1 MQHHQRGSEGFTL
14 LEILIVVT
22 IIGVLMAV
30 VAPRFLGRAE
40 EAKVKL
46 AQVQVDKIAGTI
58 DLYRLD
64 NGTYP
69 TTDQGLA
76 ALVSQPTSGPQPRR
90 YQAGGYARDKD
101 LQDPWGGPLVY
112 VAPGAVNT
120 SSFDLCS
127 LGPDGQ
133 PGGEGSNADIC
144 NYTTGRRES

>member
-1 MQHHQRGSEGFTL
+1 MHSHRGSEGFTL

-40 EAKVKL
+40 EAKAKL
-46 AQVQVDKIAGTI
+46 ASVQIDKIAGTI
-58 DLYRLD
+58 DLYRID

-76 ALVSQPTSGPQPRR
+76 ALISPPSSGPQPRR
-90 YQAGGYARDKD
+90 YQPGGYAKNKD
-101 LQDPWGGPLVY
+101 IQDPWGGELQY
-112 VAPGAVNT
+112 QAPGQVNT

-127 LGPDGQ
+127 LGPDGL
-133 PGGEGSNADIC
+133 PGGDGPNADIC
-144 NYTTGRRES
+144 NYDTAKRDS

>member
-1 MQHHQRGSEGFTL
+1 MHNQRGSEGFTL

-40 EAKVKL
+40 EAKAKL
-46 AQVQVDKIAGTI
+46 ASVQIDKIAGTI
-58 DLYRLD
+58 DLYRID

-69 TTDQGLA
+69 TTDQGLD
-76 ALVSQPTSGPQPRR
+76 ALISPPTSGPQPRR
-90 YQAGGYARDKD
+90 YQAGGYAKDKD
-101 LQDPWGGPLVY
+101 LLDPWGGPLTY
-112 VAPGAVNT
+112 QAPGQVNT

-133 PGGEGSNADIC
+133 PGGDGSNADIC
-144 NYTTGRRES
+144 NYSGNRRES